1 MLERLEG
8 ILKHVTEHDEG
19 LIHVPMLTPHLEFRI
34 LGEEQVMLVAEKF
47 NTLLGG
53 GIFPTLLPLIDGK
66 RDVRELEAM
75 LESKCHTNTVQTAL
89 KNLGSSGYI
98 VSAEHGLEKG
108 SAAFWTTLGVSP
120 RFAEEQIKGA
130 RVSLI
135 GDDGK
140 FEASLRSVGIDL
152 YDDDP
157 TLVVQVV
164 DDYLSPELDA
174 FNKKMLESG
183 GAWMPIRLR
192 GIESLIGPVFR
203 PREGGACWECLAYRM
218 RSHQEVHNFV
228 RNRFGEE
235 NAFVSPVVV
244 PFNAALARHLVTQE
258 ILKWIVLKGTA
269 AICDHVL
276 AWDVST
282 SRLERHRVSR
292 RPQCRACGDEILYRA
307 DRVPQQ
313 VKLHESPKRVWNSG
327 GVRTLS
333 PERTFERYQH
343 LVSPVSGI
351 VSWLRKPPGH
361 LRSDWLHVHWAGSN
375 HALQTKSLSTLRR
388 SLRSKAAGKGST
400 SAQSKASAL
409 CESIERYSGAFHN
422 DEIRVRRRYVDFN
435 VSREEIAIHPN
446 DVQLFS
452 NYQLNNAEVINAE
465 HHPYNVVP
473 QRFQPEQEMDW
484 TPLWSFTQHK
494 HVYLPTSM
502 LYSRI
507 PETRQPYDLIADSN
521 GCAAG
526 NTLEEAI
533 YQGFLELVERDAF
546 AIWWYNTLEAPKVDL
561 RSFSD
566 EYLHNIE
573 CHYDVYS
580 RELWVLDITSDLG
593 IPTFVALSRR
603 YDQEDEFIIYGA
615 GAHLD
620 AEVAVLR
627 AVCECNQ
634 FLNVVAD
641 YSGSSKR
648 TTFHTN
654 NADAVALDFWENTR
668 TQDHKFLGHG
678 AKAKNWKNQY
688 WKGSATYGIEDD
700 IRRCID
706 IVQSKG
712 MDFLVLDQTRPD
724 IGMPVARTVVPG
736 LRHFWPRFAPGRLY
750 DVPVEMKKRRKP
762 LRESELNPLPVIV

>member
-1 MLERLEG
+1 MPERLEG

-34 LGEEQVMLVAEKF
+34 LGEDQVILVADKF

-53 GIFPTLLPLIDGK
+53 EIFGNLLPLIDGK
-66 RDVRELEAM
+66 RNACELEAV
-75 LESKCHTNTVQTAL
+75 LENNHHSSTVQTAL

-98 VSAEHGLEKG
+98 VSAEHGIEKG
-108 SAAFWTTLGVSP
+108 PAAFWTTLGVSP
-120 RFAEEQIKGA
+120 RFAEEQIKCA
-130 RVSLI
+130 RVSVG

-140 FEASLRSVGIDL
+140 LAESLRSVGIDVC
-152 YDDDP
+152 DDDP

-164 DDYLSPELDA
+164 DDYLSPELAA
-174 FNKKMLESG
+174 FNKEMLESG
-183 GAWMPIRLR
+183 GAWMPMRLR

-203 PREGGACWECLAYRM
+203 PGEGGACWECLAYRM

-244 PFNAALARHLVTQE
+244 PFNAELSRHLVTQE

-269 AICDHVL
+269 AISDHVL
-276 AWDVST
+276 TWDVST
-282 SRLERHRVSR
+282 SRLEHHRVSR
-292 RPQCRACGDEILYRA
+292 RPQCRACGDENLYRP
-307 DRVPQQ
+307 DRIPQQ
-313 VKLHESPKRVWNSG
+313 VTLHESPKRVWNSG
-327 GVRTLS
+327 GVRTRS
-333 PERTFERYQH
+333 PERTFERYEH

-351 VSWLRKPPGH
+351 VSWLRKPPEPS
-361 LRSDWLHVHWAGSN
+361 RPDWLHVHWAGSN

-400 SAQSKASAL
+400 TAQSKASAL

-435 VSREEIAIHPN
+435 GSREEIAIHPN

-452 NYQLNNAEVINAE
+452 NYQLNNAEAINAE
-465 HHPYNVVP
+465 EHPYNIVP
-473 QRFQPEQEMDW
+473 QRFHSEQEMDW

-546 AIWWYNTLEAPKVDL
+546 AIWWYNALQAPKVDL
-561 RSFSD
+561 RSFND

-573 CHYDVYS
+573 CHYDMYS

-603 YDQEDEFIIYGA
+603 YDQEDEIIIYGA

-641 YSGSSKR
+641 YSGLRNRSG
-648 TTFHTN
+648 FNTN
-654 NADAVALDFWENTR
+654 NEDAVALDWWENVR
-668 TQDHKFLGHG
+668 TQDHKFLGHET
-678 AKAKNWKNQY
+678 KAKDRKPRHWKVPASQ
-688 WKGSATYGIEDD
+688 GIDDD
-700 IRRCID
+700 IRHCID

-712 MDFLVLDQTRPD
+712 LDFLVLDQTRPD